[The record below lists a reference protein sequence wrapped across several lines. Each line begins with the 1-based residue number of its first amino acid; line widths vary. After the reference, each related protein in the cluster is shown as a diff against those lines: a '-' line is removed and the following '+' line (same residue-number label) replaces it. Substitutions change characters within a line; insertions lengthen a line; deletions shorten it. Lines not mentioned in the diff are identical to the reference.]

1 MSPSLHASHPATH
14 FPVCGLYTCVF
25 PTSPREGRVVVS
37 PWALSPCPQVSLL
50 PCPAVSGTAGG
61 GGWRE
66 MIPRVRLGIRR
77 FGWPRESRSLLHD
90 KATPDSRRAPRSTSQ
105 DTLPASRQHRPQ
117 PRTPGLFLLR
127 EPRAPRLC
135 QPEGPPG
142 RSSQSPAHV
151 PAPQDGP
158 CPAHAP
164 QGREAVT
171 SHTPTRWHSPGGKNS
186 PPSLLPAASL
196 LSFSFHYFLL

>member
-1 MSPSLHASHPATH
+1 
-14 FPVCGLYTCVF
+14 
-25 PTSPREGRVVVS
+25 
-37 PWALSPCPQVSLL
+37 
-50 PCPAVSGTAGG
+50 
-61 GGWRE
+61 

-77 FGWPRESRSLLHD
+77 FGWPREGRSLLHD
-90 KATPDSRRAPRSTSQ
+90 KATPDSRRAPGSAPQ

-142 RSSQSPAHV
+142 RSPQSPAHV

-158 CPAHAP
+158 GPAHAP

-171 SHTPTRWHSPGGKNS
+171 SRTPTRWCSPGGKNS
-186 PPSLLPAASL
+186 PPSLLPAASAFFL
-196 LSFSFHYFLL
+196 ISLFSSLKKLFFQLSPDSQVHCYSKCYHL